1 MRLSLSIILLL
12 FAANGFALE
21 IDQAYRLIPHQQT
34 PFVLNQ
40 SRIPGGEAAKVARL
54 LSLAE
59 LAMAARVGAM
69 RAGPAKNDYFSQIDT
84 ILWQLKNLE
93 TSQSLHQ
100 ARLHI
105 VAAIQQHRGYFELHG
120 ASGDQARAERNKL
133 VQSSHSHLIT
143 AYNILMQL
151 YPQETGHNKQAFF
164 DYLCALDF
172 I

>member
-1 MRLSLSIILLL
+1 MRLSLSFVLLL
-12 FAANGFALE
+12 FAANSLALE

-40 SRIPGGEAAKVARL
+40 SRIPVGEAAKLARL

-59 LAMAARVGAM
+59 LAMVARVGAM
-69 RAGPAKNDYFSQIDT
+69 RAGPAETDYFSQIDT
-84 ILWQLKNLE
+84 ILWQMKNLD
-93 TSQSLHQ
+93 TSPNLHQ

-105 VAAIQQHRGYFELHG
+105 LAAIEQQRGFFELY
-120 ASGDQARAERNKL
+120 ATNGDKVQTERNKL
-133 VQSSHSHLIT
+133 VETSHRHLIT

-151 YPQETGHNKQAFF
+151 YPQETGHNRQAFF

>member
-1 MRLSLSIILLL
+1 MRSVPIFILLL
-12 FAANGFALE
+12 FATNSFALE
-21 IDQAYRLIPHQQT
+21 IEQAYRLIPHQQT

-40 SRIPGGEAAKVARL
+40 SRIPDGEAAKVARL

-69 RAGPAKNDYFSQIDT
+69 RAGPAKNDYFSKIDT
-84 ILWQLKNLE
+84 ILWQLNNLD
-93 TSQSLHQ
+93 TSQNLHQ

-105 VAAIQQHRGYFELHG
+105 LAAIQQHRGYFELHG
-120 ASGDQARAERNKL
+120 TDNDQVRVERNKL
-133 VQSSHSHLIT
+133 VQSSHRHLIT

-151 YPQETGHNKQAFF
+151 YPQETRHNKQAFF